1 MVNPQ
6 MHVKLVSG
14 DAQLQAQIVGS
25 DDSSAWSLGEDGDIV
40 FFMRS
45 SALSADAE
53 VTGLIEGTSDHQ
65 GVAAD
70 SLIVSNITDDGD
82 MMFLVS
88 DGGNSKEFLYA
99 NGDTADLQLGHG
111 MATATL
117 KTASGD
123 LTLNPGGNIVVSS
136 ALNGGTDGSGIDVV
150 LYSGTAGDNLTWD
163 ASEEVLQITG
173 TDAATSLDVL
183 DGDVRIVDKLYF
195 YDRGGEYISSDGS
208 ALTITGATTV
218 SGGLTSTAASNTFGT
233 SSFNDADI
241 TNVGDIALDSL
252 SADGSTIDI
261 NNNVSIKGTTPK
273 LTIGDGGTEDTTLL
287 FNADAVDA
295 YMAIDDT
302 DDKLH
307 FGIGSTVGSNQM
319 ANFSLSTNA
328 LQISRFQIRGNPVEP
343 TLTAGAAAVYI
354 MFDIENSDATVTA
367 GTQIT
372 SLWTTMRIQENRISC
387 ASAITVDKATMI
399 GVYGAPK
406 PDSNVTITAASGI
419 RILNNSAPD
428 GTMTTLY
435 GMYIENLTRGGT
447 NVGLLTFNPVRIGA
461 DSSNNGIDDASNGSG
476 TTPLYIGNAQITVS
490 SDARLKEGIRPT
502 QIDALKLV
510 DNLNVVDFEWDDPTD
525 ESEYGKNYRGTYTG
539 MVAQDTV
546 KHAPWIINDQGG
558 GRDCADCMAGDECKE
573 HGMFQVEYQHL
584 VPTLVKAIQELNRK
598 VEVMNGNR

>member
-1 MVNPQ
+1 MATGTFLPQ
-6 MHVKLVSG
+6 GIRKPLGIASGGTDNYVMTATGSETIQGEANLTFDGSTLTVTGAIGVASTNKITFGDAASFIHQSADGTLTIDGEAIIDLNASTRVDVSG
-14 DAQLQAQIVGS
+14 DIKVG
-25 DDSSAWSLGEDGDIV
+25 GEVQTAAIGFTDGDN
-40 FFMRS
+40 
-45 SALSADAE
+45 A
-53 VTGLIEGTSDHQ
+53 
-65 GVAAD
+65 
-70 SLIVSNITDDGD
+70 ITIA
-82 MMFLVS
+82 
-88 DGGNSKEFLYA
+88 DGG
-99 NGDTADLQLGHG
+99 GITA
-111 MATATL
+111 AA
-117 KTASGD
+117 
-123 LTLNPGGNIVVSS
+123 
-136 ALNGGTDGSGIDVV
+136 GI
-150 LYSGTAGDNLTWD
+150 
-163 ASEEVLQITG
+163 
-173 TDAATSLDVL
+173 
-183 DGDVRIVDKLYF
+183 
-195 YDRGGEYISSDGS
+195 
-208 ALTITGATTV
+208 
-218 SGGLTSTAASNTFGT
+218 TSTAASNTFGT

-387 ASAITVDKATMI
+387 ASAITVDKATTI
-399 GVYGAPK
+399 GISGGPK
-406 PDSNVTITAASGI
+406 PDSNVTITAGSGI
-419 RILNNSAPD
+419 RIGNNSAPD
-428 GTMTTLY
+428 GSIGTLY
-435 GMYIENLTRGGT
+435 GIYIENLTRGDT
-447 NVGLLTFNPVRIGA
+447 DVGLLTFNPVRIGA

-476 TTPLYIGNAQITVS
+476 TTTLYVGNASITVS
-490 SDARLKEGIRPT
+490 SDSRLKEDIRPT
-502 QIDALKLV
+502 EIDALKV
-510 DNLNVVDFEWDDPTD
+510 VNDLNVVDFEWDDPTD
-525 ESEYGKNYRGTYTG
+525 ESAYGKNYRGTYTG

-546 KHAPWIINDQGG
+546 KVAPWIINDQGG
-558 GRDCADCMAGDECKE
+558 GRDCADCMAGDECEE